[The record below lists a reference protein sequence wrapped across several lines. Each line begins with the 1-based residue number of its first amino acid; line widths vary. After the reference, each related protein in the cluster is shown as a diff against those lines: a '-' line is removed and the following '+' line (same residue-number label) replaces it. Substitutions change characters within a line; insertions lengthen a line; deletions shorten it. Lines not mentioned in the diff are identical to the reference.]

1 MKISTLVVG
10 SFFFFAAMA
19 AISIVGGPDVLVRK
33 ILELVFF
40 PLAP

>member
-10 SFFFFAAMA
+10 SFFFFGAMA
-19 AISIVGGPDVLVRK
+19 AITIIGGPDVLVRK
-33 ILELVFF
+33 ILEIVFF